1 MAISEDDLKAAETRM
16 QEERDAGYAVA
27 VRYDRRSA
35 RLVIT
40 MNTDIQVA
48 IPATKIQGLS
58 DADPENL
65 RDIEISPSGLGLH
78 WPQLDADIY
87 LPSLLQ
93 GIFGSRRWMAAQLG
107 AAGGASRSAVK
118 SATARENGRKGGR
131 PRKSAS
137 N

>member
-16 QEERDAGYAVA
+16 QAERDAGYAVSA
-27 VRYDRRSA
+27 RYDRHSG

-48 IPATKIQGLS
+48 IPTSKIEGLS
-58 DADPENL
+58 EANPEDL

-78 WPQLDADIY
+78 WPQLDADVYI
-87 LPSLLQ
+87 PSLLQ
-93 GIFGSRRWMAAQLG
+93 GVFGSRRWMAAQLG
-107 AAGGASRSAVK
+107 AAGGASRSAIK